1 MIGSL
6 QHVLAERA
14 DPDPDSDSTD
24 QAAVHPQHPEHPAG
38 SPPAGLIVRGLSA
51 NYVPVRFRLP
61 AGRAPRD
68 IRNRIFRV
76 RIDSIA
82 PGDDPDLLGTA
93 EVQAAQRP

>member
-1 MIGSL
+1 MSETPPPTGASGDAATTSA
-6 QHVLAERA
+6 Q
-14 DPDPDSDSTD
+14 SST
-24 QAAVHPQHPEHPAG
+24 G

-93 EVQAAQRP
+93 EVQAEQRP